1 MLLCSKEI
9 ANQAMCLWVF
19 FCPDLYF
26 FGYNAAIA
34 EYFRCLRFSDF
45 DGNFYSTL
53 WFSTVVKRIPDTD
66 IVFAISATSEKWLE
80 NFQQMQDTITSVL
93 DTYSMDVI
101 RVGVIVFGQDTEAL
115 PIQQNLDSNLQT
127 AIGNL
132 IPKFGN
138 PDIPSAIKEAIKM
151 FKNSGRPSARRVLV
165 VISDQASDTSQ
176 EDIKAEAERLTQED
190 IILISVVIGDQAD
203 PKELE
208 KFTPHNV
215 TETTSDED
223 PKELASKIMVLV
235 LTGKSVNFFT
245 AVFVNTCST
254 FYTQP
259 VTI

>member
-1 MLLCSKEI
+1 MYLC
-9 ANQAMCLWVF
+9 F
-19 FCPDLYF
+19 FFVLIFIF
-26 FGYNAAIA
+26 FGYNATIA

-45 DGNFYSTL
+45 DSNFYSTL
-53 WFSTVVKRIPDTD
+53 WFSTAVKQQRIPDTD
-66 IVFAISATSEKWLE
+66 IVFAISATSSEKWLE

-101 RVGVIVFGQDTEAL
+101 RVGVIVFGKDTEAL

-127 AIGNL
+127 AISNL

-138 PDIPSAIKEAIKM
+138 PDIPSAIKEARKM
-151 FKNSGRPSARRVLV
+151 FKNSGRPIARRVLV
-165 VISDQASDTSQ
+165 VISDGASDASQ

-190 IILISVVIGDQAD
+190 IILVSVVIGDEAD

-208 KFTPHNV
+208 KFTSHNV

-223 PKELASKIMVLV
+223 PKELAGKIMVLV
-235 LTGKSVNFFT
+235 LTGKSVTFFT

-254 FYTQP
+254 LYTQP
-259 VTI
+259 VTM

>member
-1 MLLCSKEI
+1 
-9 ANQAMCLWVF
+9 MCLWGF

-26 FGYNAAIA
+26 FGYNAAIV

-45 DGNFYSTL
+45 DSNSYSTL
-53 WFSTVVKRIPDTD
+53 WFSAAVKQQRIPDTD

-93 DTYSMDVI
+93 NTYSMDVI
-101 RVGVIVFGQDTEAL
+101 RVGVIVFGQDTESL

-132 IPKFGN
+132 IPKFDN

-165 VISDQASDTSQ
+165 VISDEASDASQ
-176 EDIKAEAERLTQED
+176 EDIKAEAERLTQQD

-208 KFTPHNV
+208 KFTSHNV
-215 TETTSDED
+215 TETTSNED

-254 FYTQP
+254 LYTQP